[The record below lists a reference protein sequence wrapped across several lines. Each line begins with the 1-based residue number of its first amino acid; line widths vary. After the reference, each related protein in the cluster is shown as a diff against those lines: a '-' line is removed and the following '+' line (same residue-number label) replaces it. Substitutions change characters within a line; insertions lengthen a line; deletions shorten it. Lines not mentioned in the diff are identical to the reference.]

1 MMEIVNNKEGRPLE
15 HYSRLYSALDPA
27 EAAKRCR
34 TVYHEAEKEFET
46 EFMGNVYRISF
57 PCFDMRLSE
66 KNTRLD
72 CAADDNAVKILLL
85 RWFIGGVMRE
95 PGGSF
100 ITYREAPWGEAY
112 MRSFDGRCIKRLAF
126 AYDGAKEKFAPAME
140 LLGARRI
147 SGGDEGYELRFM
159 KGLYVRMLVWAG
171 DDEFPPSSQILFS
184 DNFPSAFSA
193 EDMAVVGDICISAM
207 KKAEALI

>member
-1 MMEIVNNKEGRPLE
+1 MEIVNNKEGRPLE

-27 EAAKRCR
+27 EAAERCR
-34 TVYHEAEKEFET
+34 TAFHAEEKEFEL
-46 EFMGNVYRISF
+46 EFMGNVYRASF
-57 PCFDMRLSE
+57 PGFDLRLTE
-66 KNTRLD
+66 KNTELD
-72 CAADDNAVKILLL
+72 CAEGDNAVKILLMRYL
-85 RWFIGGVMRE
+85 IGGVMRA
-95 PGGSF
+95 PGGRF

-112 MRSFDGRCIKRLAF
+112 LRSFDGRCIKRLAF
-126 AYDGAKEKFAPAME
+126 GYDRAREKFAPAME
-140 LLGARRI
+140 LLGAKKI

-207 KKAEALI
+207 KKAEAMI